1 MCFGN
6 ETGLWERQQ
15 SNQKNK
21 SPHMR
26 CLRLLSGATL
36 QNKVPN
42 EKTKGS
48 TAKCEYAARC
58 KEILV
63 TLARVCK

>member
-1 MCFGN
+1 
-6 ETGLWERQQ
+6 
-15 SNQKNK
+15 
-21 SPHMR
+21 MR